1 MNFRHVILTVFVLCG
16 AFSAAAQTLVIYDA
30 RDLFP
35 KDAWNPPCKAVFTED
50 YYYSEE
56 WLSLKDR
63 IDAYKTNYLKL
74 NIYGKKIKG
83 DLPHSQ
89 S

>member
-1 MNFRHVILTVFVLCG
+1 MRRFLFVVLLLLGLSAG
-16 AFSAAAQTLVIYDA
+16 AQQLVIYDA

-56 WLSLKDR
+56 WLSLLCAPRTLRSR
-63 IDAYKTNYLKL
+63 ICANTILYFGKL
-74 NIYGKKIKG
+74 F
-83 DLPHSQ
+83 
-89 S
+89 

>member
-35 KDAWNPPCKAVFTED
+35 KEAWNPPCKAVFTLFVLKMD
-50 YYYSEE
+50 FLTLPRVKKSIFR
-56 WLSLKDR
+56 LSAPALQ
-63 IDAYKTNYLKL
+63 YLKAFRR
-74 NIYGKKIKG
+74 
-83 DLPHSQ
+83 
-89 S
+89 

>member
-35 KDAWNPPCKAVFTED
+35 KDAWNPPCACRPCF
-50 YYYSEE
+50 
-56 WLSLKDR
+56 LSR
-63 IDAYKTNYLKL
+63 NSY
-74 NIYGKKIKG
+74 
-83 DLPHSQ
+83 
-89 S
+89 

>member
-1 MNFRHVILTVFVLCG
+1 MNFRHVLLTVFVLCG

-56 WLSLKDR
+56 WLSLKD
-63 IDAYKTNYLKL
+63 IEHF
-74 NIYGKKIKG
+74 KG
-83 DLPHSQ
+83 TKWHFECHFGGTFSITAP
-89 S
+89 